1 MHNWTL
7 KELVD
12 VYNLSRRTLYNYTQ
26 QHREKLSTMQAKYNG
41 ECSRRFLNSL
51 QITYIVNDIMKD
63 TPEGYELSN
72 GKLIKI
78 IHF

>member
-7 KELVD
+7 KELTNAYD
-12 VYNLSRRTLYNYTQ
+12 VSRRTLYNYTQ
-26 QHREKLSTMQAKYNG
+26 QHREKLSEMQAKYNG
-41 ECSRRFLNSL
+41 DCSRRFLNSL

-63 TPEGYELSN
+63 TPEGYELNS

-78 IHF
+78 K